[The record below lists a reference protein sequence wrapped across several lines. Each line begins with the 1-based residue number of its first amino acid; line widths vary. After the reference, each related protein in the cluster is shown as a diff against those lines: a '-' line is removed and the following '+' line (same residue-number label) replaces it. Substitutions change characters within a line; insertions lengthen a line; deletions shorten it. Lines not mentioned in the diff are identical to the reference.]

1 MYIEP
6 QIRVNAITAE
16 DMEQIQRG
24 LDQVGRI
31 LRDMEADAEYLKLE
45 PNQAQAIR
53 VAGALVLSAL
63 VDIDPM
69 ASRRTASDHYRDG
82 IYSAKGAKY

>member
-16 DMEQIQRG
+16 DINRIQSG
-24 LDQVGRI
+24 LDQVSRI

-53 VAGALVLSAL
+53 VAGALVMSAL
-63 VDIDPM
+63 VDIDPV
-69 ASRRTASDHYRDG
+69 ASRRTASQHYRDG
-82 IYSAKGAKY
+82 IYSAIGAKY